1 MATPS
6 ACNEAKPGQIAKA
19 VLMPGDPLRA
29 KFVAEHY
36 LENPVCFNAVR
47 NMLGYTGTYKGKQL
61 SVMGHGMGVPS
72 IGLYTYELYQFY
84 GVDSIIRIGSAGG
97 VAESVRVRD
106 VVIALGASTNSHFAD
121 QYRFPGQLCAT
132 ADYGLLRD
140 AVAAAEEKG
149 VRADVGQ
156 VFTADQFYNDNDTA
170 GEMYRKFGILAL
182 EMETAGLYW
191 TAQRLGKRA
200 LSILTI
206 SDHIFTGESLS
217 PQERQDSFHE
227 MMEIALE
234 TAWKSLEA

>member
-6 ACNEAKPGQIAKA
+6 ACNEALPGQIAKV

-29 KFVAEHY
+29 KFVADHY
-36 LENPVCFNAVR
+36 LENPVCFNSVR
-47 NMLGYTGTYKGKQL
+47 NMLGYTGTYRNKSI

-84 GVDSIIRIGSAGG
+84 NVESIIRIGSAGG
-97 VAESVRVRD
+97 IGEHVHVRD

-121 QYRFPGQLCAT
+121 QYQFPGQLCAT
-132 ADYGLLRD
+132 ADWNLLQD
-140 AVAAAEEKG
+140 AVKSAQTRG
-149 VRADVGQ
+149 VPVDVGQ
-156 VFTADQFYNDNDTA
+156 VFTADQFYNDNA
-170 GEMYRKFGILAL
+170 NAAEIYRKFGILAV

-191 TAQRLGKRA
+191 TAQRLGKKA

-206 SDHIFTGESLS
+206 SDHIFTGEELS

-227 MMEIALE
+227 MMEIALD
-234 TAWKSLEA
+234 TAWNSIP

>member
-6 ACNEAKPGQIAKA
+6 ACNEAKPGEIAKA

-29 KFVAEHY
+29 KYVAEHY
-36 LENPVCFNAVR
+36 LEDPKCFNTVR
-47 NMLGYTGTYKGKQL
+47 GMLGYTGLYKGKRI

-72 IGLYTYELYQFY
+72 IGLYTYELYNFY
-84 GVDSIIRIGSAGG
+84 DVDSIIRIGSAGG
-97 VAESVRVRD
+97 VGEDVRVRD

-121 QYRFPGQLCAT
+121 QYGFPGLLAPT
-132 ADYGLLRD
+132 ASWPLLRSAVD
-140 AVAAAEEKG
+140 AAQKLG

-156 VFTADQFYNDNDTA
+156 VFTADQFYNDNAAA
-170 GEMYRKFGILAL
+170 GKMYRKFGILAL

-191 TAQRLGKRA
+191 TAQRAGKQA

-206 SDHIFTGESLS
+206 SDHIFTGEALS

-227 MMEIALE
+227 MMEVALE
-234 TAWKSLEA
+234 TAWTALD

>member
-6 ACNEAKPGQIAKA
+6 ACNEAKPGEIAKA

-29 KFVAEHY
+29 KYVAEHY
-36 LENPVCFNAVR
+36 LEDPKCFNTVR
-47 NMLGYTGTYKGKQL
+47 GMLGYTGLYKGKRI

-72 IGLYTYELYQFY
+72 IGLYTYELYNFY
-84 GVDSIIRIGSAGG
+84 DVDSIIRIGSAGG
-97 VAESVRVRD
+97 VGEDVRVRD

-121 QYRFPGQLCAT
+121 QYGFPGLLAPT
-132 ADYGLLRD
+132 ASWPLLRSAVD
-140 AVAAAEEKG
+140 AAQKLG

-156 VFTADQFYNDNDTA
+156 VFTADQFYNDNAAA
-170 GEMYRKFGILAL
+170 GEMYCKFGILAL

-191 TAQRLGKRA
+191 TAQRAGKQA

-206 SDHIFTGESLS
+206 SDHIFTGEALS

-227 MMEIALE
+227 MMEVALE
-234 TAWKSLEA
+234 TAWAALD

>member
-6 ACNEAKPGQIAKA
+6 ACNEAKPGEIAKA

-29 KFVAEHY
+29 KYVAEHY
-36 LENPVCFNAVR
+36 LEDPKCFNTVR
-47 NMLGYTGTYKGKQL
+47 GMLGYTGLYKGKRI

-72 IGLYTYELYQFY
+72 IGLYTYELYNFY
-84 GVDSIIRIGSAGG
+84 DVDSIIRIGSAGG
-97 VAESVRVRD
+97 VGEDVRVRD

-121 QYRFPGQLCAT
+121 QYGFPGLLAPT
-132 ADYGLLRD
+132 ASWPLLRSAVD
-140 AVAAAEEKG
+140 AAQRLG
-149 VRADVGQ
+149 VRADVGK
-156 VFTADQFYNDNDTA
+156 VFTADQFYNDNAAA

-191 TAQRLGKRA
+191 TAQRAGKQA

-206 SDHIFTGESLS
+206 SDHIFTGEALS

-227 MMEIALE
+227 MMEVALE
-234 TAWKSLEA
+234 TAWTALD

>member
-6 ACNEAKPGQIAKA
+6 ACNEAKPGEIAKA

-29 KFVAEHY
+29 KFVAERY
-36 LENPVCFNAVR
+36 LENPVCFNEVR
-47 NMLGYTGTYKGKQL
+47 GMLGYTGLYKGKRL

-72 IGLYTYELYQFY
+72 IGLYTYELYNLY

-97 VAESVRVRD
+97 IGEHVRVRD

-121 QYRFPGQLCAT
+121 QYGFPGQLAPT
-132 ADYGLLRD
+132 ASFSLLRS
-140 AVAAAEEKG
+140 AVAAAERLG
-149 VRADVGQ
+149 VRTDVGQ
-156 VFTADQFYNDNDTA
+156 VFTADQFYNDNA
-170 GEMYRKFGILAL
+170 AAAELYRKFGILAV

-191 TAQRLGKRA
+191 TAQRAGKQA

-206 SDHIFTGESLS
+206 SDHIFTGEALS
-217 PQERQDSFHE
+217 ARERQDSFHE

-234 TAWKSLEA
+234 TACSALD

>member
-6 ACNEAKPGQIAKA
+6 ACNEAKPGEIAKA

-29 KFVAEHY
+29 KYVAEHY
-36 LENPVCFNAVR
+36 LEDPKCFNTVSG
-47 NMLGYTGTYKGKQL
+47 MLGYTGLYKGKRI

-72 IGLYTYELYQFY
+72 IGLYTYELYNFY
-84 GVDSIIRIGSAGG
+84 DVDSIIRIGSAGG
-97 VAESVRVRD
+97 VGEDVRVRD

-121 QYRFPGQLCAT
+121 QYGFPGLLAPT
-132 ADYGLLRD
+132 ASWPLLRSAVD
-140 AVAAAEEKG
+140 AAQKLG

-156 VFTADQFYNDNDTA
+156 VFTADQFYNDNAAA

-191 TAQRLGKRA
+191 TAQRAGKQA

-206 SDHIFTGESLS
+206 SDHIFTGEALS

-227 MMEIALE
+227 MMEVALE
-234 TAWKSLEA
+234 TAWAALD